1 MSTKLP
7 VLNAPRFSDKLPST
21 GEDFT
26 YRPFL
31 VKEEKYLQLTKDSE
45 DVGVIYDSLKSLI
58 SSCTSL
64 EDVEKL
70 SLFDLEYI
78 FLRLREKSVGDVIDL
93 KMKHVDHTDCEHT
106 EDVQMDLKKIRV
118 KKYDEHTDTIVLDAS
133 RNLKMKMRYPKY
145 KDIMLLQNSQGMD
158 AESFIKVLSQ
168 CTELV
173 TEGENAFMMKDFS
186 TDEKTEF
193 FQSFSM
199 KHLEIVRSFF
209 DTMPKVCYDL
219 EWTCS
224 KCGRKESHLIEG
236 VQYFLS

>member
-7 VLNAPRFSDKLPST
+7 VLNAPRFSDTLPST
-21 GEDFT
+21 GEEFT

-58 SSCTSL
+58 SACTSL
-64 EDVEKL
+64 KDVDKM
-70 SLFDLEYI
+70 SLFDIEYI
-78 FLRLREKSVGDVIDL
+78 FLRLREKSVGDIIEL
-93 KMKHVDHTDCEHT
+93 KMNHVDHTDCDHT
-106 EDVQMDLKKIRV
+106 ETVHMDLKKIRV
-118 KKYDEHTDTIVLDAS
+118 KKYDNHTDTIVLDAS
-133 RNLKMKMRYPKY
+133 RNLQMKMRYPKY
-145 KDIMLLQNSQGMD
+145 KDILALKNNQELDS
-158 AESFIKVLSQ
+158 ESFINVLSQ

-173 TEGENAFMMKDFS
+173 TEGENAFIMKDFS
-186 TDEKTEF
+186 TSEKIEF

-199 KHLEIVRSFF
+199 KHLEIVKTFF

-236 VQYFLS
+236 VQSFLS